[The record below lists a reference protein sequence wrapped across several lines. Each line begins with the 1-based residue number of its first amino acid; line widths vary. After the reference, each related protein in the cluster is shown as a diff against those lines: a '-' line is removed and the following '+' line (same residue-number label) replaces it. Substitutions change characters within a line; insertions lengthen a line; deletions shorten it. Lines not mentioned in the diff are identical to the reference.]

1 MNVLFIDADCTEH
14 CLHVIVKDALKIV
27 DGFLV
32 DIGKTWKYYS
42 TLTKVAQLWR
52 DGLVRMSTDS
62 FPKQYLAVGVLT
74 VLRKGP

>member
-1 MNVLFIDADCTEH
+1 MKAECLRQMNVLFIDADCTEH
-14 CLHVIVKDALKIV
+14 CLHLIVKDALKIV

-52 DGLVRMSTDS
+52 DNAGDVIN
-62 FPKQYLAVGVLT
+62 K
-74 VLRKGP
+74 